1 MDDEKKS
8 VLFYTDWAE
17 PLKYLSL
24 EEKGMI
30 FDAILSYTETGK
42 APSFESQAAAVAF
55 SFIRLRLDVNIQKWT
70 SIREKRREAG
80 RRGADITNRSRQT
93 SANPANADFA
103 GNDER
108 QKAANP
114 AVTVPVPVPVP
125 VPVLSSS
132 SKPSS
137 PEDGMMM
144 TMMTPEQLWIQ
155 LGLGKQIAP
164 GLQEL
169 LSDCRAK
176 GLEDAVLIEAIKRT
190 AEYEAKAPLPY
201 LRASLERCIAGGCK
215 TLSQFQAAHCGSG
228 RSLRV
233 DRETPSGR
241 DFLKDAGTRP
251 FRFVRRD

>member
-1 MDDEKKS
+1 MDDGKKS

-55 SFIRLRLDVNIQKWT
+55 SFIRLRLDVNIQKWD

-80 RRGADITNRSRQT
+80 RRGADTTNRNRQM

-108 QKAANP
+108 QKPANP

-125 VPVLSSS
+125 VPVSSS

-137 PEDGMMM
+137 LEDGGMM

-155 LGLGKQIAP
+155 LGLGKQVGP

-169 LSDCRAK
+169 LNDCRAK
-176 GLEDAVLIEAIKRT
+176 GVEDAVLSEAIKRT

-201 LRASLERCIAGGCK
+201 LRASLERCIAQGCK
-215 TLSQFQAAHCGSG
+215 TLAQFQAAHSGSG
-228 RSLRV
+228 RGLRV
-233 DRETPSGR
+233 DRPTPSGNN
-241 DFLKDAGTRP
+241 FLANAVNRP
-251 FRFVRRD
+251 FRSKRRD

>member
-1 MDDEKKS
+1 MDDGKKS

-30 FDAILSYTETGK
+30 FDAIISYTETGK

-80 RRGADITNRSRQT
+80 ALGGKQRQ
-93 SANPANADFA
+93 ANQANATFA
-103 GNDER
+103 K
-108 QKAANP
+108 QSQANAKQNQANQ
-114 AVTVPVPVPVP
+114 AVTVPVPVP

-155 LGLGKQIAP
+155 LGLGKQVTP

-215 TLSQFQAAHCGSG
+215 TLAQFQAAHCGSG
-228 RSLRV
+228 RGLRV

>member
-1 MDDEKKS
+1 MDDGKKS

-55 SFIRLRLDVNIQKWT
+55 SFIRLRLDVNIQKWD

-80 RRGADITNRSRQT
+80 RRGADTTNRNRQM

-108 QKAANP
+108 QKPANP

-125 VPVLSSS
+125 VPVSSS

-137 PEDGMMM
+137 SDGMM

-155 LGLGKQIAP
+155 LGLGKQVGP
-164 GLQEL
+164 GLQDL
-169 LSDCRAK
+169 LNDCRTQ
-176 GLEDAVLIEAIKRT
+176 GVEDAVLVEAIKRT

-201 LRASLERCIAGGCK
+201 LRASLERCIAQGCK
-215 TLSQFQAAHCGSG
+215 TLAQFQAGHSG
-228 RSLRV
+228 AGRGLRV
-233 DRETPSGR
+233 DRPEPSGNN
-241 DFLKDAGTRP
+241 FLARAMDMPLRRKRKD
-251 FRFVRRD
+251 